1 LELSGRQWI
10 SFHGS
15 KNLSRTISPGD
26 LEKTGEEI
34 IGAIRES
41 QRELEKQI
49 GHLGNQFGQIPDQ
62 LSDIE
67 DLIKDMRAAEEAAD
81 AKRRKSIGCAQVT
94 E

>member
-1 LELSGRQWI
+1 MDII
-10 SFHGS
+10 SWVQKLVEK
-15 KNLSRTISPGD
+15 KNPTISPGD
-26 LEKTGEEI
+26 LEETGEEI